1 MSLVLIIEDNEKNM
15 KLARDVLQAK
25 GYSTVE
31 AVTGEEGVKLAKERK
46 PNLVL
51 MDIQLP
57 GISGIEA
64 FKQIRGDARTKA
76 IPVIALTAS
85 VTPTDRTAITA
96 AGFDAFLGKPI
107 NLKEFLDTVKR
118 LVEGAK
124 SQGGKK

>member
-1 MSLVLIIEDNEKNM
+1 MSLVLIVEDNEKNM

-46 PNLVL
+46 PDLIL

-64 FKQIRGDARTKA
+64 FKQIRGNPSTKGV
-76 IPVIALTAS
+76 PVIALTAS
-85 VTPTDRTAITA
+85 VTPTDRTAISA

-118 LVEGAK
+118 LLENAK
-124 SQGGKK
+124 K